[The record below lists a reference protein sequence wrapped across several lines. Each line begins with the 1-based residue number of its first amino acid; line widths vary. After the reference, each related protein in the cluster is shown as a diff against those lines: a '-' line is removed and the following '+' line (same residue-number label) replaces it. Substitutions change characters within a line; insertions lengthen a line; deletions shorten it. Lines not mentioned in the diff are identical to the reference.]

1 MEVYKLVKNKE
12 TGTFHIIKAPVNNFN
27 QIIER
32 SANLIYGHS
41 PEKVNE
47 FNLLDFNY
55 YIQEL
60 GFNVLN
66 YGNIEIIREA
76 TAILANKGYNIC
88 GNCVKELY
96 KNNYPDMN

>member
-1 MEVYKLVKNKE
+1 MEVYKLVNNKE

-32 SANLIYGHS
+32 NADLIYEHN
-41 PEKVNE
+41 PEKVNK

-55 YIQEL
+55 YIPEL
-60 GFNVLN
+60 NFNVLY

-76 TAILANKGYNIC
+76 AAILANKNYNIC

-96 KNNYPDMN
+96 KNNYPDLD